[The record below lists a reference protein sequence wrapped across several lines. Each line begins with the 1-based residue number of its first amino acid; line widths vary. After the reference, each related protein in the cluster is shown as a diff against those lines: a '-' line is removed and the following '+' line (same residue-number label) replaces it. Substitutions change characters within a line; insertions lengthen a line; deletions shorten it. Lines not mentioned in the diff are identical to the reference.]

1 MLVILKAREPAS
13 IVSTMNNAD
22 TPDSVVERATAPPF
36 FHSPAIRCCCMVFLG
51 SARPAQHHRVEPA
64 RRLDQQRAAGR
75 MDGGKR
81 MARCL
86 AGDHAA
92 FLH

>member
-1 MLVILKAREPAS
+1 MLVMLLARELAG
-13 IVSTMNNAD
+13 IVSTMNDVDMA
-22 TPDSVVERATAPPF
+22 DSVVKWAAALPF
-36 FHSPAIRCCCMVFLG
+36 FHSPAIRYCCMVFLG

-64 RRLDQQRAAGR
+64 RRLDQQRTAGR